1 LRVKFCTTSP
11 YLFKT
16 YNNADEYLD
25 ALSGLLGVTEKL
37 DVKSII
43 GEGNDAAIFFDL
55 NTKAPVAGDT
65 LVAEWHQ
72 IKDGKIVRVSLGV

>member
-55 NTKAPVAGDT
+55 KTKAPVAGDT